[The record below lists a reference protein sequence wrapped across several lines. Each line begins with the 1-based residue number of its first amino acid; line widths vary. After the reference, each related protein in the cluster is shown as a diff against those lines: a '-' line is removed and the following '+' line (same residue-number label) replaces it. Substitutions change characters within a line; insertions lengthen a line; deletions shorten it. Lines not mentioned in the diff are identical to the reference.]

1 VKSVQRFW
9 HWLKQVRTRRRLL
22 LAGKTAFAA
31 SVAWALAPLMP
42 FTDDRYSYYA
52 PLGAVISMYPT
63 LFKSVRSS
71 VQTLL
76 GLAVGVG
83 LAIGALAVGG
93 PRIVGVGLV
102 VGIGVLLA
110 SIPALGAGR
119 DWVPITALFV
129 LLIGGPNADRY
140 SSNYLVHVL
149 LGIVVGII
157 VNIVIFPPIYLRDAA
172 SRLDGLR
179 DMVAEQLRAA
189 ADAINHNGGNDG
201 LPSPTRL
208 EETARDVRDAVRQA
222 DESRKGNLRGRRS
235 GDLLSESYERLRA
248 LEHTSFFVRDLI
260 DIVERIAE
268 RDDSGAP
275 SKDVVDKRLPAAIT
289 AVADLVAS
297 GVRERDSAKRLADA
311 ENRVDRVYRGLD
323 GAEEAT
329 PSRSADVLA
338 VAVCLRRIIESSRPF
353 VAT

>member
-1 VKSVQRFW
+1 VRAARRFW
-9 HWLKQVRTRRRLL
+9 HWLKQIRTRRRLL
-22 LAGKTAFAA
+22 LAGKTALAA
-31 SVAWALAPLMP
+31 CIAWALAPLMP
-42 FTDDRYSYYA
+42 FTDDKYSYYA

-63 LFKSVRSS
+63 LFRSVRSS

-83 LAIGALAVGG
+83 LAIGALTIGG
-93 PRIVGVGLV
+93 PRIVGIALV

-110 SIPALGAGR
+110 SIPALGVGR

-149 LGIVVGII
+149 LGILVGII
-157 VNIVIFPPIYLRDAA
+157 VNIVIFPPLYVRDAS

-189 ADAINHNGGNDG
+189 AAAINAADGDDG
-201 LPSPTRL
+201 LPSAARL
-208 EETARDVRDAVRQA
+208 EDTARDVRDAVREA

-235 GDLLSESYERLRA
+235 GDVLPESYERLRA

-260 DIVERIAE
+260 DIVDRIVE
-268 RDDSGAP
+268 RDDSGGP
-275 SKDVVDKRLPAAIT
+275 SKDVVDERLPAAIN

-297 GVRERDSAKRLADA
+297 GVRDSGSAERLADA
-311 ENRVDRVYRGLD
+311 ENQVEAVYRGVD
-323 GAEEAT
+323 DAEDAT
-329 PSRSADVLA
+329 PSRSADVLTA
-338 VAVCLRRIIESSRPF
+338 TVSLRRIIDASRPF